1 MGQNENVI
9 VQQLQYIKSNLES
22 RDIAKVYQ
30 LCDELKV
37 TIDRYRVDESVTS
50 RIKIIADIA
59 QPSTSNLTLNDRVR
73 EIDALIGILNTKK

>member
-9 VQQLQYIKSNLES
+9 VQQLQDIKSNLEG

-37 TIDRYRVDESVTS
+37 TIDRYRVDESITS
-50 RIKIIADIA
+50 RIKIIARLKG
-59 QPSTSNLTLNDRVR
+59 SHRLLSNWHIPLSHH
-73 EIDALIGILNTKK
+73 AK

>member
-9 VQQLQYIKSNLES
+9 VQQLQDIKSNLES

-73 EIDALIGILNTKK
+73 EIDTLIGILNTKK

>member
-37 TIDRYRVDESVTS
+37 TIDRYRVDVSVTS

-73 EIDALIGILNTKK
+73 EIDTLIGILNTEK